1 VRWLHRGLPAS
12 PANDDHA
19 ATHDAIALAAANIG
33 TDAVANARTD
43 SVANA
48 STDSS
53 ATNIACGDT
62 HSSIFFDIG
71 IASVI
76 NDHAIQRRSDPP
88 TVANAGISAYAR
100 PRAIA
105 IDIGTIANTCR
116 DIPRHHDV
124 KYLLHPNT
132 DALVVAFPRQSG
144 NYRTNRGNTTG

>member
-1 VRWLHRGLPAS
+1 MRWLHRGLPAS

-48 STDSS
+48 DSS
-53 ATNIACGDT
+53 ATDITCGDT

-71 IASVI
+71 TASVI
-76 NDHAIQRRSDPP
+76 NDRAIQRRSDPP
-88 TVANAGISAYAR
+88 TVANAGISAHAC
-100 PRAIA
+100 PRTIA
-105 IDIGTIANTCR
+105 IDIGTVANTCR

-124 KYLLHPNT
+124 KYLLHPNA
-132 DALVVAFPRQSG
+132 DALVVTFPRQSG

>member
-1 VRWLHRGLPAS
+1 LPAS